1 MVDKRIRRR
10 GVERIKA
17 DGRAEAFFLTSR
29 VIFFRRREGAC
40 RRKMELA
47 EALGTTRVV

>member
-1 MVDKRIRRR
+1 MVDKRVLGG

-17 DGRAEAFFLTSR
+17 GHRAEAFFLTGR
-29 VIFFRRREGAC
+29 VIPFRRREGTC

-47 EALGTTRVV
+47 EALGATGVV